1 MCGQAVPDDRVP
13 PRRPL
18 PGLDLH
24 AARPAGPPGPAG
36 RPAGAGRPAPPGP
49 GGRRVPGHQ
58 PQHGTQGLPRAGA
71 RRPGRGPARAGHLRA
86 PLAGRTGPGQPG
98 RAAPGAAGLAGP
110 GPGGRPGHRGRR
122 GPVRDH
128 PAGRRRGGRG
138 VSAAVEATGLG
149 KRYRRTWA
157 LRDCTLAI
165 PQGRI
170 AALVGPNGAGKTTLL
185 HLAVG
190 LLAPTAGA
198 IRVLGQTPGRDPD
211 LLGRVGFVAQDA
223 PLYGDLNGAE
233 HLRLGVELN
242 RRFDQTLARDRLERL
257 GVPLDRRVDRLS
269 GGQRAQVALAMA
281 LAKRPELL
289 LLDEPVASLDPL
301 ARREFLQA
309 LMGSVAEQGL
319 TVVLSSH
326 LLADLERVCDYL
338 IVLQAARVQV
348 LGPVDELLDRHR
360 LLVGPHRGP
369 AGIAGVAAVVRA
381 THTARQSTL
390 LVRTDGPV
398 RDPAL
403 RVADVTLEDLVLA
416 YLADPSAGT
425 LPGPAA
431 PVPNRL
437 EVQA

>member
-1 MCGQAVPDDRVP
+1 
-13 PRRPL
+13 
-18 PGLDLH
+18 
-24 AARPAGPPGPAG
+24 
-36 RPAGAGRPAPPGP
+36 
-49 GGRRVPGHQ
+49 
-58 PQHGTQGLPRAGA
+58 
-71 RRPGRGPARAGHLRA
+71 
-86 PLAGRTGPGQPG
+86 
-98 RAAPGAAGLAGP
+98 
-110 GPGGRPGHRGRR
+110 
-122 GPVRDH
+122 
-128 PAGRRRGGRG
+128 

-338 IVLQAARVQV
+338 IVLQAARVQL
-348 LGPVDELLDRHR
+348 LGSVDELLERHK
-360 LLVGPHRGP
+360 LLVGPRRDP
-369 AGIAGVAAVVRA
+369 ARVSGVAAVVRA
-381 THTARQSTL
+381 THTDRQSTL
-390 LVRTDGPV
+390 LVRTDGPG

-403 RVADVTLEDLVLA
+403 AVEDVTLEDLVLA
-416 YLADPSAGT
+416 YLADPSAGA
-425 LPGPAA
+425 LPGPTAA
-431 PVPNRL
+431 PAHDRL
-437 EVQA
+437 GAQA